1 MGLANLNFYEDK
13 GYVEGYTKG
22 KGNICFTLNGADG
35 NTYTVKLNIMEVDDS
50 NHYHTITWNVV
61 KEPSKEA
68 ATCLED
74 ISKLSEANFRFTSLN
89 LSHNKIQDLTA
100 LQNLPE
106 DITFMR
112 HYNWQQKVYSN
123 YFWYEMEDFTQRK
136 KIVPDGF
143 TGLHTKPGPGG
154 TQVLGYFT
162 DGVMDLAY
170 EDLAEYEGVIYFV
183 GQGVIRSDYTGTVYK
198 TTSGT
203 AVYGRN
209 VENVQELAAGYEIS
223 EGKLDISYEGI
234 NDVETKAGCPYVVC
248 ELAFKNGRLRT
259 DYTGVAVAISEGV
272 NGVIERPIYVR
283 KGIADYS
290 FEGACATLKEDGS
303 IEDAWYIG
311 LTAYEARVYQEVE
324 TGLHIYIKKGKL
336 DRTFSGYSEGYY
348 LTNGIEDKT
357 FTGLAE
363 NGALIKNG
371 ALAQDYDGLYTDETT
386 GATSW
391 LKEGLPD
398 PSISKAYLIDGKA
411 YYFNKGVHDQ
421 TVNGYYL
428 TQETEGQTPRWIAF
442 KDGALDTSIT
452 GFVEVDYTAKDYYE
466 QSYKGG
472 VYLKDGVQDLTYTGL
487 ARKANSDDTDT
498 YCVENGYLYVRTGV
512 YMPVSYDE
520 TLPEAVFYGK
530 YFEKGKYCT
539 NYTGIAESFENGFTY
554 YVENGIVNTQR
565 NETYMEEVDGYLY
578 IYYVKNGVV
587 TGSKKEKL

>member
-209 VENVQELAAGYEIS
+209 VENVQEL
-223 EGKLDISYEGI
+223 
-234 NDVETKAGCPYVVC
+234 
-248 ELAFKNGRLRT
+248 
-259 DYTGVAVAISEGV
+259 
-272 NGVIERPIYVR
+272 
-283 KGIADYS
+283 
-290 FEGACATLKEDGS
+290 
-303 IEDAWYIG
+303 
-311 LTAYEARVYQEVE
+311 
-324 TGLHIYIKKGKL
+324 
-336 DRTFSGYSEGYY
+336 
-348 LTNGIEDKT
+348 
-357 FTGLAE
+357 
-363 NGALIKNG
+363 
-371 ALAQDYDGLYTDETT
+371 
-386 GATSW
+386 
-391 LKEGLPD
+391 
-398 PSISKAYLIDGKA
+398 
-411 YYFNKGVHDQ
+411 
-421 TVNGYYL
+421 
-428 TQETEGQTPRWIAF
+428 
-442 KDGALDTSIT
+442 
-452 GFVEVDYTAKDYYE
+452 
-466 QSYKGG
+466 
-472 VYLKDGVQDLTYTGL
+472 TYTGL
-487 ARKANSDDTDT
+487 AAKANSEDTDT
-498 YCVENGYLYVRTGV
+498 YCVKNGYLYVRTGV

-520 TLPEAVFYGK
+520 TLPETVFYGK

>member
-1 MGLANLNFYEDK
+1 MSMWVGCCNFCNTHFFIQFTAFKNLCQVAATVRLNK
-13 GYVEGYTKG
+13 TKVQLSVG
-22 KGNICFTLNGADG
+22 E
-35 NTYTVKLNIMEVDDS
+35 TVKLKVKG
-50 NHYHTITWNVV
+50 TKKKATWSVANKKVLSV
-61 KEPSKEA
+61 
-68 ATCLED
+68 TCLED

-136 KIVPDGF
+136 KIVPDGL

-209 VENVQELAAGYEIS
+209 VENVQEL
-223 EGKLDISYEGI
+223 
-234 NDVETKAGCPYVVC
+234 
-248 ELAFKNGRLRT
+248 
-259 DYTGVAVAISEGV
+259 
-272 NGVIERPIYVR
+272 
-283 KGIADYS
+283 
-290 FEGACATLKEDGS
+290 
-303 IEDAWYIG
+303 
-311 LTAYEARVYQEVE
+311 
-324 TGLHIYIKKGKL
+324 
-336 DRTFSGYSEGYY
+336 
-348 LTNGIEDKT
+348 
-357 FTGLAE
+357 
-363 NGALIKNG
+363 
-371 ALAQDYDGLYTDETT
+371 
-386 GATSW
+386 
-391 LKEGLPD
+391 
-398 PSISKAYLIDGKA
+398 
-411 YYFNKGVHDQ
+411 
-421 TVNGYYL
+421 
-428 TQETEGQTPRWIAF
+428 
-442 KDGALDTSIT
+442 
-452 GFVEVDYTAKDYYE
+452 
-466 QSYKGG
+466 
-472 VYLKDGVQDLTYTGL
+472 TYTGL
-487 ARKANSDDTDT
+487 AAKANSEDTDT
-498 YCVENGYLYVRTGV
+498 YCVKNGYLYVRTGV

-520 TLPEAVFYGK
+520 TLPETVFYGK
-530 YFEKGKYCT
+530 YFEKGKYCPD
-539 NYTGIAESFENGFTY
+539 YTGIAESFENGFTY